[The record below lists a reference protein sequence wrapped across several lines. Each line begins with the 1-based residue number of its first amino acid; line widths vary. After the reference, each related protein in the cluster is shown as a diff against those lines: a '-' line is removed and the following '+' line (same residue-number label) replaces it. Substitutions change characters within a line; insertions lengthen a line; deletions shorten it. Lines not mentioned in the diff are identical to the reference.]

1 MSLKTTHSDNFTTL
15 RTSNMQSAIVSNRLI
30 LGIAAFGVSFGLSL
44 VPNWDFT
51 KAFLT
56 GIITVLATY
65 AAALFVDKRRRNYE
79 MLVLGSLRNR
89 IKELEGLKSRIF
101 REINQIEQHN
111 NLLYAESKQLQNQI
125 AECRNQRDS
134 LHRELGTFA
143 GQKKQLESEI
153 TSLKT
158 ELNSLEKSKSEL
170 NNSISILTS
179 EKRRLELN
187 CHTSRSEITQLQM
200 QIDELQQE
208 RQEVE
213 SNLTLLGRL
222 KPQVE
227 EKLYEL
233 RIEIQELETEIIK
246 QNQLLTATKTEKQN
260 IETILNSLH
269 TQTAEEQAEL
279 TELQEQAGL
288 LQDERDLLQ
297 SQVWELLQ
305 QMETLNPEQFLDAAQ
320 EDNIELFPFAE
331 LLEPLEPIN
340 TQIDTSENLPEEW
353 TNFLENIPGYELQIL
368 KAIVEQEN
376 PKAIIKQISEANI
389 TMPNL
394 LIDSINERAN
404 NTIGELIIETGA
416 EIPEIYQ
423 EHLNNVKK
431 MITMYDDLMARYATP
446 N

>member
-1 MSLKTTHSDNFTTL
+1 MALKTTYSDNFTTL
-15 RTSNMQSAIVSNRLI
+15 KTSNMQSAIVSNRLI
-30 LGIAAFGVSFGLSL
+30 LGIAAFSVSFGLSL

-79 MLVLGSLRNR
+79 MLVLGSLSKR

-134 LHRELGTFA
+134 LHRELSNFS
-143 GQKKQLESEI
+143 GQKKQFDSEI
-153 TSLKT
+153 NSLKT
-158 ELNSLEKSKSEL
+158 EVNSLGKNKAEL
-170 NNSISILTS
+170 SNSVSILTS

-208 RQEVE
+208 KQEVE

-222 KPQVE
+222 KPQLE

-233 RIEIQELETEIIK
+233 RIEIQDLETETIK
-246 QNQLLTATKTEKQN
+246 QNQLLTATKAEKES
-260 IETILNSLH
+260 IETTLNLIH
-269 TQTAEEQAEL
+269 TQIAGQQAEL
-279 TELQEQAGL
+279 KQIQGQVGL

-305 QMETLNPEQFLDAAQ
+305 QMETLNPEELLDAAQ

-331 LLEPLEPIN
+331 LLETLEPIN
-340 TQIDTSENLPEEW
+340 TQVDTSKNLPEEW
-353 TNFLENIPGYELQIL
+353 TNFLENLPGYELQIL

-376 PKAIIKQISEANI
+376 PKATIKQIAEANI

-394 LIDSINERAN
+394 LIDGINERAN

-416 EIPEIYQ
+416 EIPEVYQ
-423 EHLNNVKK
+423 EHINNVKK
-431 MITMYDDLMARYATP
+431 MIAMYDDLMDRYATP